1 MAEASDEGPRV
12 AWLEDDASPWSVDTQ
27 CGQSNWADRADNTAE
42 RSHEELGSIGTFAF
56 DAHETLEAHAK
67 LEAYGAFEARIG
79 TLRFF
84 EKKIDW
90 QNEHDV
96 LGLDNQHEHNQQ
108 TENAHGLEGK
118 GGTPM
123 AGQVV
128 LPPMNL

>member
-1 MAEASDEGPRV
+1 MAEAYDEVPRV
-12 AWLEDDASPWSVDTQ
+12 AWLEDDASPWSMDTQ

-56 DAHETLEAHAK
+56 EAHETLEAHGAF
-67 LEAYGAFEARIG
+67 EHGAFEAHIG
-79 TLRFF
+79 TLRFL

-90 QNEHDV
+90 QIEHDV
-96 LGLDNQHEHNQQ
+96 QGLDNQHEHNQQ

-123 AGQVV
+123 AGQVFV
-128 LPPMNL
+128 LPLNL